1 MSGFVALGAVLA
13 LLSVGLGAFGAH
25 GLRGRLT
32 AEDLE
37 RFRTGVQYQGMHSL
51 GMVLVGVLATLH
63 PATAWKVAG
72 WLFVVGIVV
81 FSGSLYALALSGRRR
96 LGAITPIGGLAFL
109 VGWAALALGALSIR
123 GL

>member
-51 GMVLVGVLATLH
+51 GMVLVGVLGTLH
-63 PATAWKVAG
+63 PGTAWKVAG
-72 WLFVVGIVV
+72 WLFVVGIVI
-81 FSGSLYALALSGRRR
+81 FSGSLYGLALSGRRR

-109 VGWAALALGALSIR
+109 VGWAAVAWGALAIR

>member
-51 GMVLVGVLATLH
+51 GMVLVGVL
-63 PATAWKVAG
+63 
-72 WLFVVGIVV
+72 
-81 FSGSLYALALSGRRR
+81 
-96 LGAITPIGGLAFL
+96 
-109 VGWAALALGALSIR
+109 
-123 GL
+123 

>member
-1 MSGFVALGAVLA
+1 
-13 LLSVGLGAFGAH
+13 
-25 GLRGRLT
+25 
-32 AEDLE
+32 DLE

-51 GMVLVGVLATLH
+51 GMVLVGVLGTLH

-72 WLFVVGIVV
+72 WLFVVGIVI

-109 VGWAALALGALSIR
+109 VGWAAVAWGALSIR
-123 GL
+123 GF